1 MDNLSKKDRSLNM
14 SHIKSKNTSLEILVR
29 KKLFAD
35 GFRYK
40 INDSSLP
47 GKPDIVLPK
56 YHTVIFVNGC
66 FWHRHNCKLATIP
79 KTNTEF
85 WKKKFKKNEEND
97 EKNYRLLRNYGWHV
111 IVVWECEIKEDVD
124 KLIKSIEKELKDYLL
139 SDVLYE

>member
-1 MDNLSKKDRSLNM
+1 M
-14 SHIKSKNTSLEILVR
+14 SHIKGKNTSLEILVR

-79 KTNTEF
+79 KTNTEY
-85 WKKKFKKNEEND
+85 WINKFKKNEEND

-139 SDVLYE
+139 NDVLYE

>member
-14 SHIKSKNTSLEILVR
+14 SHIKGKNTSLEILVR

-66 FWHRHNCKLATIP
+66 FWHRHNCKLAAIP
-79 KTNTEF
+79 KTNTEY
-85 WKKKFKKNEEND
+85 WINKFKKNEEND

-139 SDVLYE
+139 NDVLYE

>member
-14 SHIKSKNTSLEILVR
+14 SHIKGKNTSLEILVR

-79 KTNTEF
+79 KTNTEY
-85 WKKKFKKNEEND
+85 WINKFKKNEEND

-139 SDVLYE
+139 NDVLYE

>member
-1 MDNLSKKDRSLNM
+1 MAPPLWNIHLNM

-79 KTNTEF
+79 K
-85 WKKKFKKNEEND
+85 
-97 EKNYRLLRNYGWHV
+97 
-111 IVVWECEIKEDVD
+111 
-124 KLIKSIEKELKDYLL
+124 LIQSIG
-139 SDVLYE
+139 

>member
-14 SHIKSKNTSLEILVR
+14 SHIKGKNTSLEILVR

-40 INDSSLP
+40 TNDSSLP

-79 KTNTEF
+79 KTNTEY
-85 WKKKFKKNEEND
+85 WINKFKKNEEND

-111 IVVWECEIKEDVD
+111 IVVWECEIKEDID
-124 KLIKSIEKELKDYLL
+124 KLISTIEEELRDYLL
-139 SDVLYE
+139 YDS

>member
-1 MDNLSKKDRSLNM
+1 M
-14 SHIKSKNTSLEILVR
+14 SHIKGKNTSLEILVR

-79 KTNTEF
+79 KTNTEY
-85 WKKKFKKNEEND
+85 WINKFKKNEEND

-111 IVVWECEIKEDVD
+111 IVVWECEIKEDID
-124 KLIKSIEKELKDYLL
+124 KLISTIEEELRDYLL
-139 SDVLYE
+139 YDS

>member
-1 MDNLSKKDRSLNM
+1 MDNLSQKDRSLNM

-79 KTNTEF
+79 KTNTEY
-85 WKKKFKKNEEND
+85 WINKFKKNEEND

-111 IVVWECEIKEDVD
+111 IVVWECEIKEDID
-124 KLIKSIEKELKDYLL
+124 KLISTIEEELRDYLL
-139 SDVLYE
+139 YDS

>member
-14 SHIKSKNTSLEILVR
+14 SHIKGKNTSLEILVR

-40 INDSSLP
+40 KNDSSLP

-79 KTNTEF
+79 KTNTEY
-85 WKKKFKKNEEND
+85 WINKFKKNEEND

-139 SDVLYE
+139 NDVLYE

>member
-79 KTNTEF
+79 KTNTEY
-85 WKKKFKKNEEND
+85 WINKFKKNEEND

-111 IVVWECEIKEDVD
+111 IVVWECEIKEDID
-124 KLIKSIEKELKDYLL
+124 KLISTIEEELRDYLL
-139 SDVLYE
+139 YDS

>member
-14 SHIKSKNTSLEILVR
+14 SHIKGKNTSLEILVR

-79 KTNTEF
+79 KTNTEY
-85 WKKKFKKNEEND
+85 WINKFKKNEEND

-111 IVVWECEIKEDVD
+111 IVVWECEIKEDID
-124 KLIKSIEKELKDYLL
+124 KLISTIEEELRDYLL
-139 SDVLYE
+139 YDS